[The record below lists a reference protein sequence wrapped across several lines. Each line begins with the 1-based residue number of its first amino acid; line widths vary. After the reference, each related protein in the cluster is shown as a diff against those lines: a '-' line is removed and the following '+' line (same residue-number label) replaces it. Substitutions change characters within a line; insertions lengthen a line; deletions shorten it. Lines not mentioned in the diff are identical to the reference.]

1 MNFQFTPHSI
11 YTNSGN
17 SFSRAFLLAE
27 NFRDGKNLLVFDTKK
42 EADSFTKILSFLTD
56 EWTSSLTNLPHII
69 DFFSRDKGWFVT
81 TKELFEAS
89 INWKYHAQKN
99 TLLFERNMDKAPEI
113 CITDLIDA
121 GYTHSTHL
129 SKPGSYKKEGD
140 TLSIRAFFEEQ
151 VMVLNFFDTIIDEIL
166 IFDTH
171 GSFLFKKDV
180 ISLPSVLDNREIETI
195 ETRDISENKE
205 LFHFLQNTQI
215 IFIDL
220 DFWEPLKKLA
230 KTCQKFIILAG
241 STPEI
246 SIDIGIKEVKITSLQ
261 ELETIVKNFGKN
273 VFFYT
278 KHTKVLKNFLEYNNL
293 VSGGVK
299 DVNIAGLQSYV
310 IWDTYY
316 VADDILGDVFIRNRM
331 KKSIAKNLDLLL
343 EIRPNDYVVHRD
355 HGVGIFREIVEKT
368 LGGNK
373 REYMLIEYRSDDKL
387 FVPLTE
393 IHRVSKYIGN
403 DEPILTRLSGNEWKK
418 TLEKTNEDVEKI
430 ARELLETYAKRR
442 ISEGFSFTR
451 FSEQEEIFRKDFP
464 YAHTIDQQTAIAEI
478 LADME
483 SSNPM
488 DRLLSWDVGFG
499 KTEVA
504 MNAIYRAFLNGKQ
517 SILISPLVVLAYEHI
532 ESLQKRLAHFWV
544 QLGVL
549 TRFSTQ
555 KEATNVLQK
564 LSDGTLDC
572 VVATHRILS
581 EGVIFKN
588 LGLLIIDEEHKFW
601 VLDKEKINALKSNI
615 DILSLSATPIP
626 RSLNLALSWVKKI
639 SVLTTPPP
647 AKKAV
652 TTIVTKWNESVI
664 KEAVEKELARGGQ
677 VIFLH
682 NRVVS
687 IESVRK
693 QLTSILGKHTRIA
706 IAHGRLD
713 GMQLE
718 DIIIDFKNGK
728 YDILLS
734 TTVIENGVNFL
745 NANTIFIDDA
755 EKFGLAQLHQLR
767 GRVGRKDRDATCY
780 LLYHNDKLDSDGKK
794 RLLTIVNNSD
804 LGAGFEIAL
813 RDLEIRGAWDVLGIK
828 QSGKTHDTGLS
839 LYFTLLEE
847 KIEELRSG
855 KTLEKTDCKIEL
867 DISYFINDN
876 FFDSEL
882 DKIRFFRN
890 IESIDTLEDLE
901 YTHKTFEEANE
912 ILPESFEN
920 LFLLLRARIIFRK
933 FGVISLGKIGSSY
946 VFELNPTVEVPMVR
960 KFLELD
966 TTGDFTLV
974 SVHKIKVLVKNF
986 KSDKNFLETLLSRSK

>member
-1 MNFQFTPHSI
+1 MLFELTNKTVYI
-11 YTNSGN
+11 NSGN
-17 SFSRAFLLAE
+17 SFSRAFLLGE
-27 NFRDGKNLLVFDTKK
+27 NFKDGKNLLVFDNRK
-42 EADSFTKILSFLTD
+42 EAEAFSKILSFTTKENISPLFD
-56 EWTSSLTNLPHII
+56 LPHIV
-69 DFFSRDKGWFVT
+69 DFFGRENGWFVT

-89 INWKYHAQKN
+89 VSWKYHTKKN
-99 TLLFERNMDKAPEI
+99 TLVFERNGEVSPEK
-113 CITDLIDA
+113 CITTLIDS
-121 GYTHSTHL
+121 GYIHSPYL
-129 SKPGSYKKEGD
+129 SKPGSYKKDGD
-140 TLSIRAFFEEQ
+140 TLSIRLPFEEK
-151 VMVLNFFDTIIDEIL
+151 VVALSFFDTVIDEIL

-171 GSFLFKKDV
+171 GQFLTKKDS
-180 ISLPSVLDNREIETI
+180 IQLSSILDKRTVEEVETREISKN
-195 ETRDISENKE
+195 SEIY
-205 LFHFLQNTQI
+205 FFLGNTPV
-215 IFIDL
+215 IFMDL
-220 DFWEPLKKLA
+220 DFWEPLAEVA
-230 KTCQKFIILAG
+230 KMCQKSIVFAG
-241 STPEI
+241 STTEKYT
-246 SIDIGIKEVKITSLQ
+246 DIGMRELKVPSLQ
-261 ELETIVKNFGKN
+261 ELEVLVKNYGNN
-273 VFFYT
+273 VHFYT
-278 KHTKVLKNFLEYNNL
+278 KHGKVLRNFLEYNNL
-293 VSGGVK
+293 MSGVVEE
-299 DVNIAGLQSYV
+299 VNIAGLESFVIGDRYV
-310 IWDTYY
+310 
-316 VADDILGDVFIRNRM
+316 VADDILGDIFIRNRT
-331 KKSIAKNLDLLL
+331 KKSIVKNLDLLL

-355 HGVGIFREIVEKT
+355 HGVGIFREIVEKDV
-368 LGGNK
+368 GGNK
-373 REYMLIEYRSDDKL
+373 REYMLIEYRADDRL

-403 DEPILTRLSGNEWKK
+403 EEPILTRLSGNEWKK
-418 TLEKTNEDVEKI
+418 TLEKTNSDVEKI

-451 FSEQEEIFRKDFP
+451 FPEQERRFQEDFP
-464 YAHTIDQQTAIAEI
+464 YEYTIDQQTAIAEI

-488 DRLLSWDVGFG
+488 DRLLSGDVGFG

-517 SILISPLVVLAYEHI
+517 SILISPLVVLAYEHM
-532 ESLQKRLAHFWV
+532 ESLQKRLTYFGV
-544 QLGVL
+544 RLGVL

-555 KEATNVLQK
+555 KEAAGILAGLEN
-564 LSDGTLDC
+564 GTIDC
-572 VVATHRILS
+572 VVATHRILG
-581 EGVIFKN
+581 EGVVFKD
-588 LGLLIIDEEHKFW
+588 LGLLVIDEEHKFG
-601 VLDKEKINALKSNI
+601 VLDKEKINALKSHI

-626 RSLNLALSWVKKI
+626 RSLNLALSGVKKI

-647 AKKAV
+647 MKKAV
-652 TTIVTKWNESVI
+652 TTIVAKWNEMVI

-687 IESVRK
+687 IESIRK
-693 QLTSILGKHTRIA
+693 QLIGILGKHVRIA
-706 IAHGRLD
+706 VAHGRLD

-780 LLYHNDKLDSDGKK
+780 LLYHSENLDSDGKK
-794 RLLTIVNNSD
+794 RLLTIVNNSE

-813 RDLEIRGAWDVLGIK
+813 RDLEIRGAGDVLGIK

-847 KIEELRSG
+847 KIEELRNG
-855 KTLEKTDCKIEL
+855 KKPEKNDCKIEL
-867 DISYFINDN
+867 DISYFLDND

-890 IESIDTLEDLE
+890 IEAIETLEDLE
-901 YTHKTFEEANE
+901 YTHGTFREANE
-912 ILPESFEN
+912 TLPESFEN

-933 FGVISLGKIGSSY
+933 FGVVSLGKIGSSY
-946 VFELNPTVEVPMVR
+946 VFEFDPAVEVPTVR

-966 TTGDFTLV
+966 TTGDFVLV
-974 SVHKIKVLVKNF
+974 TVHKIKVDTKRF
-986 KSDKNFLETLLSRSK
+986 GGDKDFLETLIKRNG